1 MDKNKS
7 DYDKLL
13 EENRNNIINWYPFE
27 ENATILQLVLD
38 EEIDELKINENTK
51 KITQI
56 DEITDK
62 ENYDYIVIIGNIKNI
77 EGDFSK
83 LVNILNENGKI
94 LLITDN
100 KLSIKSMCQ
109 QVDTESLYTKK
120 EIENL
125 LKKQGMINQKYY
137 YIFPDYKIANVIFT
151 DKHLPDIDTISRNIT
166 FYPEGTVITKPEQN
180 KMRDIL
186 QQDENLFKTFANS
199 YFIECT
205 KNKLEDNEIE
215 FVSYSNIRKEEYKIK
230 TIIKG
235 DKVYKTYANEKAK
248 EHVENIKKNIDVL
261 RKNEINTLD
270 SYEEEKIISNY
281 QRGIQTLDHIIIDR
295 LTKNKKQE
303 VIQLI
308 EKFYNYLKEKLGKVD
323 SKGNVFDKYNLEY
336 KNEDIENLN
345 FVKHGLWDLTFQ
357 NSFYIDDKFF
367 FYDQEWYEE
376 NLPIEYIM
384 YRAIKYCVKIQELID
399 IKEYYNLVNIKKENI
414 DLFEN
419 LDNVLQNQTRSNTSW
434 RVHSTNT
441 TVEDMKNRIQQLEDD
456 KEKISKD
463 CFKLLN
469 EKDARIKFLED
480 NMETTCELLRQKEGI
495 ISGMENSMSWKITKP
510 LRKLKE
516 TKNGDNA
523 EK

>member
-1 MDKNKS
+1 MNTYKS
-7 DYDKLL
+7 EYDKLL
-13 EENRNNIINWYPFE
+13 EENKNNIINWYPFE

-38 EEIDELKINENTK
+38 EKIYELKINENTK
-51 KITQI
+51 KIMQI

-62 ENYDYIVIIGNIKNI
+62 ENYDYIVIIGDIKNV

-83 LVNILNENGKI
+83 LVNILKENGKI
-94 LLITDN
+94 ILITDN

-125 LKKQGMINQKYY
+125 LRKQGLINQKYY
-137 YIFPDYKIANVIFT
+137 YVFPDYKVTNVIFT

-166 FYPEGTVITKPEQN
+166 FYPEDTIITMTEQS
-180 KMRDIL
+180 KMKDIL

-248 EHVENIKKNIDVL
+248 AHIENIKRNIDIL
-261 RKNEINTLD
+261 KENGINTLD
-270 SYEEEKIISNY
+270 SYENYTIISDY
-281 QRGIQTLDHIIIDR
+281 QKENKTLDYVIIEK
-295 LTKNKKQE
+295 LLNNEKQQAIE
-303 VIQLI
+303 LIQ
-308 EKFYNYLKEKLGKVD
+308 KFYNYLKEKLELTNSDK
-323 SKGNVFDKYNLEY
+323 NVFDKYNIDY
-336 KNEDIENLN
+336 KNENTENLN

-357 NSFYIDDKFF
+357 NSFYINNEFF

-384 YRAIKYCVKIQELID
+384 YRAIIYCTKLQELIKIEEFYNIFE
-399 IKEYYNLVNIKKENI
+399 IKEENIK
-414 DLFEN
+414 LFEK
-419 LDNVLQNQTRSNTSW
+419 LDNILQNNTRSDISW
-434 RVHSTNT
+434 KAHSTNT
-441 TVEDMKNRIQQLEDD
+441 SVENIENKIKQLEED
-456 KEKISKD
+456 KEKISED

-480 NMETTCELLRQKEGI
+480 NMEKTCELLRQKEGI

-510 LRKLKE
+510 LRKLKG
-516 TKNGDNA
+516 TKKEENA
-523 EK
+523 